1 MFRIFISRS
10 STGLGLMAGKLLVEN
25 GHQVVLHARNGGRA
39 EVTRRHVWSRY
50 GHCETVRRNA
60 HMRPIPWSARVCL
73 DPGLINKDRPFR
85 GSTFQNR
92 KRTLLG

>member
-1 MFRIFISRS
+1 MSRIFISGS
-10 STGLGLMAGKLLVEN
+10 STGVGLMAGKLLVEN

-50 GHCETVRRNA
+50 GHCETVRYDA
-60 HMRPIPWSARVCL
+60 HTRP
-73 DPGLINKDRPFR
+73 